1 MPDIIIQYRAVH
13 VAVAV
18 PGVAVGGSV
27 RRQPGLDVQ
36 EELLYGAHL

>member
-1 MPDIIIQYRAVH
+1 MPDVVIQHRAVH

-27 RRQPGLDVQ
+27 RHQPGLDVQ
-36 EELLYGAHL
+36 EEFLDGADL